1 MSYDLMVFSP
11 AAAPREP
18 QAFAQWY
25 AAQTEWPEHHDYED
39 PAVTSPSLKAWF
51 LDMIGPYP
59 ALNGPFAED
68 EPPDDESV
76 LTDYSIGRHLVY
88 AAFASSQ
95 AAHARER
102 AFELAALH
110 CVGFFDL
117 SAQPATVWL
126 PDGTNGLALAFQ
138 CG

>member
-11 AAAPREP
+11 AAAPKEP
-18 QAFAQWY
+18 QAFAQWF

-39 PAVTSPSLKAWF
+39 PGVTSPSLKAWF
-51 LDMIGPYP
+51 LDMIGQYP

-68 EPPDDESV
+68 EKPDDDSV
-76 LTDYSIGRHLVY
+76 LTDYSIGRHLIY

-95 AAHARER
+95 AER
-102 AFELAALH
+102 ARQHMFELAARH
-110 CVGFFDL
+110 CVGFFDVG
-117 SAQPATVWL
+117 AQPPAVWL
-126 PDGTNGLALAFQ
+126 PDGDNGLAPAFR

>member
-11 AAAPREP
+11 TAAPKEP
-18 QAFAQWY
+18 QAFAQWF
-25 AAQTEWPEHHDYED
+25 AAQTEWPENHDYED

-51 LDMIGPYP
+51 LDMIGQYP

-68 EPPDDESV
+68 EKPDDDSV
-76 LTDYSIGRHLVY
+76 LTDYSIGRNLIY
-88 AAFASSQ
+88 AAFANRQ
-95 AAHARER
+95 AER
-102 AFELAALH
+102 ARQHMFALAARH

-117 SAQPATVWL
+117 GAQPPTEWL
-126 PDGTNGLALAFQ
+126 PDGDNGLAPAFR